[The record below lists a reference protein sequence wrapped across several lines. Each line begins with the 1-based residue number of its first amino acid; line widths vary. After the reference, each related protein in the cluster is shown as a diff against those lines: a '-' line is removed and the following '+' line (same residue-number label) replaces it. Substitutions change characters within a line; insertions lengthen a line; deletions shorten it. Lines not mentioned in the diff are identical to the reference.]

1 MAGLFA
7 ILLAVLVLPF
17 TVKIIEKQL
26 EIFLLI
32 SGIGAVTLTS
42 QWNMKLFA
50 EGLGQPVKITLAVL
64 AAGILFRLLQNYI
77 AGLVEWS
84 IKVLGIKKFVFI
96 MVAALGIAS
105 SLITAIIAALVLV
118 EIISH
123 LKLVRKAEI
132 PVVVLACF
140 SIGLGAVLTPVGEP
154 LCTIAIAKL
163 GGAPFHAG
171 FWFLGGNLWISV
183 IPAVFLSAFTAVLFI
198 SNAQRT
204 NVGLSEDRQET
215 YRDIGVR
222 TLKVYFFVMAL
233 IFLGQG
239 FKPIID
245 TYISRIPVAILY
257 WVNSISAIL
266 DNATLTAA
274 EIGPSM
280 SLSQINSALLGL
292 LIAGGI
298 LIPGNIPNI
307 ISAGKLK
314 ITSREWARIGVPA
327 GLALMVMFFPMVLLS
342 K

>member
-7 ILLAVLVLPF
+7 ILLAVLILPF
-17 TVKIIEKQL
+17 TVKIVEKQL

-32 SGIGAVTLTS
+32 SGIAAVTLTS
-42 QWNMKLFA
+42 QWNLKLCA
-50 EGLGQPVKITLAVL
+50 EGLAQPVRITLAVL
-64 AAGILFRLLQNYI
+64 VAGILFRLLQNHI
-77 AGLVEWS
+77 GGFVAWS
-84 IKVLGIKKFVFI
+84 LKALGIRKFVFI
-96 MVAALGIAS
+96 MIAVLGIAS

-123 LKLVRKAEI
+123 LKLDRKAEI
-132 PVVVLACF
+132 PIVVLACF

-163 GGAPFHAG
+163 ECAPFHAG
-171 FWFLGGNLWISV
+171 FWFLAGHMWMSV
-183 IPAVFLSAFTAVLFI
+183 IPAVFLSALTALLFI
-198 SNAQRT
+198 PNAQRT
-204 NVGLSEDRQET
+204 NTGLSKDRQET

-245 TYISRIPVAILY
+245 TYISHIPVALLY

-314 ITSREWARIGVPA
+314 IPSREWARIGIPA
-327 GLALMVMFFPMVLLS
+327 GLALMVLFFPMVLLS